1 MKREIGFIFIILLLF
16 SAVSCSDKKTNPDN
30 TATAFQIDSVDAH
43 GIQRMQVS
51 RSEQK
56 VKMNGK
62 DYVIRISRVPADS
75 LPFVKNEQGDICV
88 DNKITLSITR
98 DKGERVLNKV
108 FTKQSF
114 AGLVEAGFL
123 SKSILEGMVFDKVA
137 SAGFVFA
144 ASVSFPQTDLYVPVS
159 VVISPSGNISLS
171 KDELMDDT
179 YIGEENN

>member
-1 MKREIGFIFIILLLF
+1 MKREIGFIFTILLLF
-16 SAVSCSDKKTNPDN
+16 SAMSCSDKKTTQDN
-30 TATAFQIDSVDAH
+30 TATAFQIDSVDVH

-51 RSEQK
+51 KSEQK

-62 DYVIRISRVPADS
+62 DYVVRISRVPADS
-75 LPFVKNEQGDICV
+75 LPLVKNEQGDIYV
-88 DNKITLSITR
+88 DNKITLNITR
-98 DKGERVLNKV
+98 DKGERVFNKV

-114 AGLVEAGFL
+114 ADLVGTGFL

-144 ASVSFPQTDLYVPVS
+144 ASVSFPQTDLYVPIS